1 MLLFV
6 NCALEL
12 VFEDNFG
19 EDLVANATD
28 KVKEAILQFKVSV
41 GISLIRVLL

>member
-1 MLLFV
+1 MYKRQLG
-6 NCALEL
+6 L

-19 EDLVANATD
+19 EDLIANATD
-28 KVKEAILQFKVSV
+28 EVKEAILQFKVSA